1 MDNGILGYLPQFK
14 QSWKLVL
21 VLIAIVLLIVA
32 IYYVWKNYVSPKLHP
47 SYVAN
52 KEFVNSDDVDS
63 KTAEVR
69 MFVVDWCPHCKT
81 ALPVWDEIS
90 EEYNGKII
98 GGYKLIFEKINC
110 TNEEDLEVKQ
120 IQSQFNIDSYPT
132 IKLVKDNQIIEYD
145 AKPNKETLQQFL
157 QTVLT

>member
-14 QSWKLVL
+14 QSWKLILVL
-21 VLIAIVLLIVA
+21 VAIVLLIMA
-32 IYYVWKNYVSPKLHP
+32 IYYVWKNYVSPKLNP
-47 SYVAN
+47 TYVAN
-52 KEFVNSDDVDS
+52 KEFNNGDDLDS
-63 KTAEVR
+63 KTAEMR

-81 ALPVWDEIS
+81 AAPIWNEMI

-98 GGYKLIFEKINC
+98 GGYKVNFETVDC
-110 TNEEDLEVKQ
+110 TKEDDLEVKQ

>member
-1 MDNGILGYLPQFK
+1 MDNGIFGYLPKFK
-14 QSWKLVL
+14 QTWKLVL
-21 VLIAIVLLIVA
+21 VLIAIVLLIMA
-32 IYYVWKNYVSPKLHP
+32 IYYVWKNYVSPKLNP

-98 GGYKLIFEKINC
+98 GGYKLTFEKVNC

-120 IQSQFNIDSYPT
+120 IQGQFNIDSYPT
-132 IKLVKDNQIIEYD
+132 IKLVKDNEIIEYD
-145 AKPNKETLQQFL
+145 AKPDKETLQQFL

>member
-14 QSWKLVL
+14 QSWKLILVL
-21 VLIAIVLLIVA
+21 VAIVLLIIA
-32 IYYVWKNYVSPKLHP
+32 IYYVWENYVSPKLNP
-47 SYVAN
+47 TYVAN
-52 KEFVNSDDVDS
+52 KEFSNNDDLES
-63 KTAEVR
+63 KTAEMR

-81 ALPVWDEIS
+81 AVPIWNEMAK
-90 EEYNGKII
+90 EYNGKII
-98 GGYKLIFEKINC
+98 GGYKVNFETVDC
-110 TNEEDLEVKQ
+110 TREDDLEIKQ